1 MYAGSSPY
9 PPARRKSVAPVSPL
23 MILGSLGTVLST
35 TAMLPHLVHAL
46 RHRRPSGSTT
56 GWLVGALSSTIW
68 FAYGIDRHDLLQAAP
83 GFVTVPV
90 GVFLTGWCLLT
101 AHRTHL
107 RLTVPDV
114 AVIAPDPEI
123 FPNVTH
129 RGLRELGDTLEL
141 PRISA

>member
-1 MYAGSSPY
+1 
-9 PPARRKSVAPVSPL
+9 

-46 RHRRPSGSTT
+46 RHRHPSGSTA
-56 GWLVGALSSTIW
+56 GWMVGALSSAIW

-90 GVFLTGWCLLT
+90 GAFLTGWCLLI
-101 AHRTHL
+101 ARRPGR
-107 RLTVPDV
+107 RLTVPEV
-114 AVIAPDPEI
+114 PVQVVPD
-123 FPNVTH
+123 
-129 RGLRELGDTLEL
+129 LGDTLEL

>member
-1 MYAGSSPY
+1 
-9 PPARRKSVAPVSPL
+9 

-46 RHRRPSGSTT
+46 RHRHPSGSTT
-56 GWLVGALSSTIW
+56 GWMVGALSSVIW

-90 GVFLTGWCLLT
+90 GAFLTGWCLLI
-101 AHRTHL
+101 ARRSGR
-107 RLTVPDV
+107 RLTVPEIPV
-114 AVIAPDPEI
+114 QAVPEVPALAAADAPAAGAAEPLTDYLRPL
-123 FPNVTH
+123 PH
-129 RGLRELGDTLEL
+129 HLRELGDTLEL

>member
-1 MYAGSSPY
+1 
-9 PPARRKSVAPVSPL
+9 
-23 MILGSLGTVLST
+23 MILGSLGTALST

-56 GWLVGALSSTIW
+56 GWMVGAMSSIIW

-101 AHRTHL
+101 AHRSHRALSLSVVPPAPELAVVGSADPVAELL
-107 RLTVPDV
+107 R
-114 AVIAPDPEI
+114 AKAANAPA
-123 FPNVTH
+123 
-129 RGLRELGDTLEL
+129 GDTLEL

>member
-1 MYAGSSPY
+1 
-9 PPARRKSVAPVSPL
+9 

-46 RHRRPSGSTT
+46 RHRHPSGSTT
-56 GWLVGALSSTIW
+56 GWMVGALSSAIW

-83 GFVTVPV
+83 GFVTVPA
-90 GVFLTGWCLLT
+90 GVFLTGWCLLV
-101 AHRTHL
+101 ARRSSR

-114 AVIAPDPEI
+114 SVLTVPEVSVLTV
-123 FPNVTH
+123 PEVPASAEAGPVTELCQPLPH
-129 RGLRELGDTLEL
+129 NLRDLGDTLEL

>member
-1 MYAGSSPY
+1 
-9 PPARRKSVAPVSPL
+9 

-56 GWLVGALSSTIW
+56 GWMVGAMSSTIW

-90 GVFLTGWCLLT
+90 GAFLTGWCLLT
-101 AHRTHL
+101 AHRSH
-107 RLTVPDV
+107 RALTVPDV
-114 AVIAPDPEI
+114 PVLADLPMVATPELAMVEPVTEIFRPAVSHRPDP
-123 FPNVTH
+123 
-129 RGLRELGDTLEL
+129 GDTLEL

>member
-1 MYAGSSPY
+1 
-9 PPARRKSVAPVSPL
+9 

-56 GWLVGALSSTIW
+56 GWMVGAMSSTIW

-101 AHRTHL
+101 AHRSH
-107 RLTVPDV
+107 RALTVPDV
-114 AVIAPDPEI
+114 PVRTTPDLAMVAPEPVTEI
-123 FPNVTH
+123 FRPAAAH
-129 RGLRELGDTLEL
+129 RPDHGDTLEL

>member
-1 MYAGSSPY
+1 
-9 PPARRKSVAPVSPL
+9 

-101 AHRTHL
+101 AHRSHR

-114 AVIAPDPEI
+114 PVLTAAEPVPEI
-123 FPNVTH
+123 FPTTSH
-129 RGLRELGDTLEL
+129 LGLRDLGDTLEL